1 MRVIQFKILVQS
13 NSKDADYLE
22 HRINEFLAGQKA
34 TWDPTEEE
42 VETIKASVINRLKQK
57 RTSLGSEASFNW
69 GQILTDEY
77 NFDSDLQKIAAVER
91 VTKERL
97 MATFNEVFFDNPR
110 RINLKIHSHAH
121 RDDTETRATSQAL
134 NAEHY

>member
-1 MRVIQFKILVQS
+1 MRVIHFKILIQS
-13 NSKDADYLE
+13 SSKDADYLE

-77 NFDSDLQKIAAVER
+77 NFDSDL
-91 VTKERL
+91 
-97 MATFNEVFFDNPR
+97 
-110 RINLKIHSHAH
+110 
-121 RDDTETRATSQAL
+121 
-134 NAEHY
+134 